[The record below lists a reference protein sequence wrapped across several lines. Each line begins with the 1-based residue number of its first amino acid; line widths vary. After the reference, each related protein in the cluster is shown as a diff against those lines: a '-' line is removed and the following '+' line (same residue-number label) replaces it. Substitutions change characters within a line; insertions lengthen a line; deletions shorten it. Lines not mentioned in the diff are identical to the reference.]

1 MYSVTPTSSSTFE
14 EKIVLFDP
22 RNRYLKSVIDSL
34 PSFWLWLWLSSYST
48 VIRLQLSPTIQDAM
62 LQLYSKCHITWHVCA
77 DRFPLCERNLR
88 RQWPLEPPRRAEPSR
103 CCPVPA
109 TRVLFSSSLQN
120 ATSQPRERKKILNK
134 NADYWRR
141 TKSVDVVVVAV
152 VVVVVIVASHVVL
165 LTTTN
170 LQLEFWFWELERAK
184 LFELFEDSRNWSWA
198 IHYILKILKFEL
210 LVFV

>member
-1 MYSVTPTSSSTFE
+1 MLCYNCIANVTSRDTY
-14 EKIVLFDP
+14 VL
-22 RNRYLKSVIDSL
+22 IDFRSAKEICVDSDLWSL
-34 PSFWLWLWLSSYST
+34 
-48 VIRLQLSPTIQDAM
+48 
-62 LQLYSKCHITWHVCA
+62 
-77 DRFPLCERNLR
+77 
-88 RQWPLEPPRRAEPSR
+88 AEPSR
-103 CCPVPA
+103 AQPMLPSDGHESV
-109 TRVLFSSSLQN
+109 VFEFSPERHLS
-120 ATSQPRERKKILNK
+120 AERERKKILNK

-141 TKSVDVVVVAV
+141 TKSVDVVVVA

-198 IHYILKILKFEL
+198 IHYILQILKFDL

>member
-1 MYSVTPTSSSTFE
+1 MLGYSCIGNVTSRDTY
-14 EKIVLFDP
+14 VLINF
-22 RNRYLKSVIDSL
+22 RSAKEICVDSD
-34 PSFWLWLWLSSYST
+34 LWSHRAQLSS
-48 VIRLQLSPTIQDAM
+48 
-62 LQLYSKCHITWHVCA
+62 
-77 DRFPLCERNLR
+77 
-88 RQWPLEPPRRAEPSR
+88 AEPSR

-152 VVVVVIVASHVVL
+152 VVVVIVAVVVASHVVP